1 MLLLVLGVILLVMKF
16 MEFGPVAEWSWLLVL
31 APFAGAVAWWA
42 FADATGYTKRKAME
56 AEEKRK
62 QDRIARQ
69 KENIGTNFKRK

>member
-1 MLLLVLGVILLVMKF
+1 MLLLVLGVILLAMKS

-42 FADATGYTKRKAME
+42 FADASGYTKRKAME

-62 QDRIARQ
+62 QDRITRS
-69 KENIGTNFKRK
+69 KENIGTNYKRK

>member
-1 MLLLVLGVILLVMKF
+1 MLLLVLGLILLAMKF
-16 MEFGPVAEWSWLLVL
+16 MEFGPVAGWSWWLVL

-56 AEEKRK
+56 AEDKRK

>member
-1 MLLLVLGVILLVMKF
+1 MLLLVLGVILLAMKF

-42 FADATGYTKRKAME
+42 FADATGYTKRRAME